1 MVDINRLP
9 VLFSAEDYG
18 DETQIYLIE
27 RETGNFLQDT
37 WHKSLG
43 NIYEIGDIKT
53 KKGYSS
59 EKFVSDIASGKSSTS
74 VFLSQTSGKYLYTYV
89 SPVGL
94 QDWMILI
101 SISEDEVFSQA
112 NVMMRFFFG
121 LALVFLLIFL
131 VYFIWMIKD
140 VKRENLKRDE
150 QLKNMQ
156 YTLEVEKDLFDAHLH
171 PENFK
176 SALKKVADYLTA
188 EAAFFWIINGHSDIK
203 YCYHGSG
210 IDFDINEDTDMSE
223 LFPGLFNILLERGG
237 ILSYDMKAVA
247 EEFPVGGKNLVQFD
261 INNLMLIPV
270 SGSGGELTIIFGAC
284 NMNRRWES
292 AVPLR
297 QVSLSFFMALNHYE
311 AHYELE
317 RLGRIDNLTGLLNRN
332 SFSAALER
340 LSSNKPK
347 SFGCVYIDVN
357 GLHEI
362 NNCLGHQAGD
372 DMLKAVADAL
382 KRNFGDDGIYRIGG
396 DEFVI
401 LSENKTE
408 TVITEK
414 IKTVRHELKSQGYEL
429 SIGIAWKESFN
440 RYNLIINEAEA
451 KMRDDKRK
459 FYCEGGADRSSR
471 SLDKQVEKMVLEKQ
485 DADAFL
491 SVLAPEFKGVY
502 FVDLDKDT
510 VRHLYIPFYFERI
523 LKETGDVF
531 SKALLLYADGNVRPE
546 YIENFKSVCDY
557 NNLKLKLSDNI
568 TPEFLYQKK
577 DGSWLKLRILKF
589 KNYGDKSY
597 ETLWIF
603 TDSESEI

>member
-1 MVDINRLP
+1 M
-9 VLFSAEDYG
+9 A
-18 DETQIYLIE
+18 Q
-27 RETGNFLQDT
+27 
-37 WHKSLG
+37 
-43 NIYEIGDIKT
+43 
-53 KKGYSS
+53 
-59 EKFVSDIASGKSSTS
+59 
-74 VFLSQTSGKYLYTYV
+74 
-89 SPVGL
+89 
-94 QDWMILI
+94 
-101 SISEDEVFSQA
+101 
-112 NVMMRFFFG
+112 
-121 LALVFLLIFL
+121 
-131 VYFIWMIKD
+131 
-140 VKRENLKRDE
+140 
-150 QLKNMQ
+150 
-156 YTLEVEKDLFDAHLH
+156 
-171 PENFK
+171 
-176 SALKKVADYLTA
+176 
-188 EAAFFWIINGHSDIK
+188 
-203 YCYHGSG
+203 
-210 IDFDINEDTDMSE
+210 
-223 LFPGLFNILLERGG
+223 FN
-237 ILSYDMKAVA
+237 
-247 EEFPVGGKNLVQFD
+247 

-284 NMNRRWES
+284 NMKRRWES
-292 AVPLR
+292 DVPLR

-382 KRNFGDDGIYRIGG
+382 KRNFGDDGVYRIGG

-408 TVITEK
+408 TVISEK
-414 IKTVRHELKSQGYEL
+414 IKAVRYELKNQGYAL
-429 SIGIAWKESFN
+429 SVGTAWKESFN
-440 RYNLIINEAEA
+440 RYDLIINEAEA
-451 KMRDDKRK
+451 KMRNDKRK
-459 FYCEGGADRSSR
+459 FYCEGGAVRSSR

-502 FVDLDKDT
+502 FVDLDRDT
-510 VRHLYIPFYFERI
+510 VRHLYIPFYFEKI

-531 SKALLLYADGNVRPE
+531 SKALLLYAARNVRPK
-546 YIENFKSVCDY
+546 YIEYFKSVCDY
-557 NNLKLKLSDNI
+557 NGLKMKLSDNI

-589 KNYGDKSY
+589 KNYGENSH

-603 TDSESEI
+603 TDSESEIQN